1 MGLDTYASRT
11 PDDTSLTE
19 DDNAAFQA
27 SGIDLCGGIWS
38 DGATSIRGKIYDA
51 LVMEVSGVSL
61 YQEWMEPDDVRA
73 VSAALDAHS
82 PEELARMWDELDW
95 QAPEGGHAPA
105 ETAGLQAFFRLCA
118 SRGLGLIGW
127 W

>member
-11 PDDTSLTE
+11 PDDTSLTDE
-19 DDNAAFQA
+19 DKAAFEA

-38 DGATSIRGKIYDA
+38 DGQASIRGKVYDP
-51 LVMEVSGVSL
+51 LVLEVSGLSL
-61 YQEWMEPDDVRA
+61 YQEWVEPDDVGA
-73 VSAALDAHS
+73 IAAALGAHT
-82 PEELARMWDELDW
+82 PEVLARMWDELDW
-95 QAPEGGHAPA
+95 RAPEGGHSSA
-105 ETAGLQAFFRLCA
+105 ETADLQAFFHLCA